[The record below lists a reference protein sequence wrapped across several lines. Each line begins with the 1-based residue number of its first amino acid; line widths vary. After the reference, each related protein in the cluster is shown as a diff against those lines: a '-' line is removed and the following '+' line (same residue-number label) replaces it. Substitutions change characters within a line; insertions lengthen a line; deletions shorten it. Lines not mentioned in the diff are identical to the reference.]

1 MLIESL
7 VKATVELQ
15 GSRVVSVTGSTAGLV
30 AIEFPLIPGVDA
42 AGTAWARYP
51 RAKARAREKTNER
64 GDDTSVHQITVEN
77 KNQKIPENFA

>member
-15 GSRVVSVTGSTAGLV
+15 GFRVVSVTGMPGV
-30 AIEFPLIPGVDA
+30 AIEFPLIPAVDA
-42 AGTAWARYP
+42 AGTAWAAYP
-51 RAKARAREKTNER
+51 RAKARTDDG
-64 GDDTSVHQITVEN
+64 GDDTSAHRMIVEN